1 MQKRAKTF
9 ALKRILLIGLCLLL
23 FVAAIATGTYAYYKT
38 DLRANGYAN
47 VEINLLFD
55 MLDDDALTEY
65 QNRLTANGETL
76 TEADKEWGHKG
87 NPYVIRLP
95 RHLQNLSTLQNIG
108 YFEAMFLDSNYDDNG
123 ALVGNGDYSDGYN
136 VPYFLV
142 SDLDGSPTV
151 VDGTA
156 ITIAPV
162 GNEAYPF
169 VGVLSGV
176 SDTAA
181 PVSFAASS
189 GAAGKTTSTSAIDGV
204 TVSASSAVIDH
215 GLFGTIGCLGEEPDS
230 TAGETSFDGF
240 VSVVSDL
247 LISDVQIV
255 VREPSVFEILLDHL
269 FNFSGLSDTDAAQVP
284 HENHHIGILAGHVE
298 YARFENIS
306 IYYSSDAIAAI
317 DLSDVSTDAS
327 GTPANY
333 SSSTGIFGF
342 LYNLNPTVTEE
353 GDIVVGSGT
362 DNSDISYGYQGGGGA
377 LSGTNPGYILA
388 EELYNTYCYSLVNG
402 GIVQNTDSDFHIYS
416 AMDAEGNNLCVEWVQ
431 DILWWENHT
440 GRYYF
445 TDGVFTMALSNN
457 PTQDRFT
464 DIWPEEEGNST
475 VPTFVLGED
484 DNAAWD
490 VGQLANRFAY
500 YTELTPVTNTSFSSD
515 KDYAIAWESGGV
527 LYFMN
532 LGQEGDSVP
541 AATLSGTRTALENGG
556 YRYTYPNALSRN
568 EINGYMVS
576 FSASGNTYTITHQVT
591 QNRLGISQVL
601 GGIFGYSI
609 DVASNPDYDDFS
621 LEYGQNAG
629 TWRLRCDWTRLW
641 GTVSERR
648 YITAS
653 VSGFDISSN
662 SDNAAQLYIFE
673 VTKGATPL
681 SGADAPQGYVPYDPI
696 ISKVN
701 NEGEEEQLTADK
713 FVLWPTAELIE
724 NPNPNDDA
732 VDAEDWTD
740 DRKTETPSYNLMSL
754 SELNWNDATGQ
765 PITQVSKMF
774 SLAEGI
780 DWALALDIFGLE
792 FGTGNNAMVEAP
804 IGSDGTTTKI
814 PTGCIAFKINS
825 VPEGGAKIR
834 FIVALPTGS
843 SPDSL
848 GLDHGT
854 LGTTESDSGHYEN
867 EDYYFGVWKGR
878 ARGEEDNILGLISW
892 NGFNIDDAVIKVEL
906 PRSQPKMAEGYPYTH
921 PEEYIVV
928 NIDTDGDGEAETY
941 RTYLQGDVYL
951 LAYEFT
957 VNETGVYIMGATNSA
972 MQIVYFSADGVAS
985 AGRDGTGGT
994 QIGNVDYVYDYN
1006 DKVVLVTDTDPRD
1019 TSADG
1024 YAEDYQYYYQSYM
1037 IVYFDNGVTING
1049 EGTAFVNINDERLC
1063 IRRWVN
1069 SRAEG
1074 EVKSTLNVAVQSAAD
1089 VDNLYVKADGYART
1103 CDILVYTYSRRQE

>member
-76 TEADKEWGHKG
+76 TEADREWGHKG

-156 ITIAPV
+156 VTIAPV
-162 GNEAYPF
+162 GNEKYPF
-169 VGVLSGV
+169 VGVISGV

-431 DILWWENHT
+431 DILWWENRT

-490 VGQLANRFAY
+490 VGQLANRFEY

-515 KDYAIAWESGGV
+515 KDYAITWESGGV

-541 AATLSGTRTALENGG
+541 AATLSGNRTVLENGG

-576 FSASGNTYTITHQVT
+576 LSASGNTYTITHQVT
-591 QNRLGISQVL
+591 QNKLGVRQWIWKYIYCGQEESTSVVSSQ
-601 GGIFGYSI
+601 YYY
-609 DVASNPDYDDFS
+609 N
-621 LEYGQNAG
+621 
-629 TWRLRCDWTRLW
+629 WRLSYQNSSWQFSNNQ
-641 GTVSERR
+641 GSGGRR

-653 VSGFDISSN
+653 ASDFNISDN
-662 SDNAAQLYIFE
+662 SDDAAQLYIFE

-681 SGADAPQGYVPYDPI
+681 SGEDAPQGYVPNDPVY
-696 ISKVN
+696 SRPTEEG
-701 NEGEEEQLTADK
+701 NEEFTADK
-713 FVLWPTAELIE
+713 FVLWPTAELTQTANANGE
-724 NPNPNDDA
+724 TAQN
-732 VDAEDWTD
+732 
-740 DRKTETPSYNLMSL
+740 RKTETPSYNLMSL
-754 SELNWNDATGQ
+754 SELDEGKGWNDSTGQ

-906 PRSQPKMAEGYPYTH
+906 PRSQPKMADGYPYTY

-928 NIDTDGDGEAETY
+928 NIDTDGDGVAETY

-1037 IVYFDNGVTING
+1037 IVYFDNGVTVNG
-1049 EGTAFVNINDERLC
+1049 ESGTFVNINDERLC